1 MEALGKVIMEVLEEN
16 TAWSKRVT
24 DILVLQ
30 TGLFEDTISNVKF
43 AVARSQCINKRYKIF
58 VVKLQS

>member
-30 TGLFEDTISNVKF
+30 TGLFEDTI
-43 AVARSQCINKRYKIF
+43 
-58 VVKLQS
+58 